1 MSNEMTLVPMETKQI
16 TNKKLAEHMAT
27 IMGTVLSTEQ
37 NGRRVA
43 YVLAE
48 INADKSYKDDFNTCA
63 QFATS
68 LLGIGKSQAA
78 AIIKVGSWFIKDGNN
93 YETVL
98 KHDMKDYSV
107 TQLQALLPLK
117 DADIAIRFADEGII
131 NPFMSIK
138 KIKEVVKAYND
149 EKKRVLKE
157 GKEEA
162 TEEVSDK
169 SETQTKAVTID
180 VQATLQLGTA
190 EGKYFING
198 CEVEEARYKYVMD
211 FISSLGME

>member
-16 TNKKLAEHMAT
+16 TNKKLVEHMAT

-78 AIIKVGSWFIKDGNN
+78 AVIKVGSWFIKDGDN
-93 YETVL
+93 YETIL
-98 KHDMKDYSV
+98 KHDMKDYTV
-107 TQLQALLPLK
+107 TQLQTLLPLK
-117 DADIAIRFADEGII
+117 SVDLAVDLAGNGII
-131 NPFMSIK
+131 NPFMSVKELKEIVNQYKPK
-138 KIKEVVKAYND
+138 KE
-149 EKKRVLKE
+149 LKE

-162 TEEVSDK
+162 TDEISDK

-180 VQATLQLGTA
+180 VQATLELGTA

-198 CEVEEARYKYVMD
+198 CEVEEARYRYVMD
-211 FISSLGME
+211 FITSLGME

>member
-1 MSNEMTLVPMETKQI
+1 MSNEMTLVPMEAKQI
-16 TNKKLAEHMAT
+16 TNKKLVEHMAT

-78 AIIKVGSWFIKDGNN
+78 AVIKVGSWFIKDGKN

-98 KHDMKDYSV
+98 KHDMKDYTV
-107 TQLQALLPLK
+107 TQLQTLLPLK
-117 DADIAIRFADEGII
+117 SVDTAIDLANNGII
-131 NPFMSIK
+131 NPFMTVKELKEIVNQYKPK
-138 KIKEVVKAYND
+138 KE
-149 EKKRVLKE
+149 LKE

-162 TEEVSDK
+162 TDETSDK

-180 VQATLQLGTA
+180 IQATLELGTA

-211 FISSLGME
+211 FIGSLGME

>member
-1 MSNEMTLVPMETKQI
+1 MSNEMTLVPLENAHI
-16 TNKKLAEHMAT
+16 TNQKLAEHVVT
-27 IMGTVLSTEQ
+27 LIGTVLSTEK

-48 INADKSYKDDFNTCA
+48 INADKSYKDDFGTCA

-68 LLGIGKSQAA
+68 MLGIGKSQAA
-78 AIIKVGSWFIKDGNN
+78 AVIKVGSWFIKDGET
-93 YETVL
+93 YETIL
-98 KHDMKDYSV
+98 KHDTKDYTV
-107 TQLQALLPLK
+107 TQLQTLLPLK
-117 DADIAIRFADEGII
+117 SVDTAIDLANNGII
-131 NPFMSIK
+131 NPFMTVKELKEIVNQYKPK
-138 KIKEVVKAYND
+138 KE
-149 EKKRVLKE
+149 LKE

-180 VQATLQLGTA
+180 VQATLELGTA

-211 FISSLGME
+211 FIASLGME